1 MPPQNRVI
9 LLATV
14 LLLLSVGNGVLAE
27 VSVGVKKGDWIEYQ
41 VTTTGIP
48 QEGHDVTWARMEI
61 LDVEG
66 TDISVNVTTKAR
78 NGTYESGV
86 MNLNPAKGQ
95 VGVWFIIPANLNV
108 GQAFFDASID
118 RNVTIEGSKQ
128 MTIAG
133 ATRTIT
139 HSTTPERVKSW
150 DKVTGVFVESIDVLP
165 NYTLNAIADKT
176 NLWSGQILGLDSPI
190 FYTAA
195 LGAAVVLAAVILVVA
210 GKKIGSKNRAS
221 QFHSS

>member
-1 MPPQNRVI
+1 MPPQNRII
-9 LLATV
+9 LLGTV
-14 LLLLSVGNGVLAE
+14 LLLLAVVNGALAE

-41 VTTTGIP
+41 VTTTGTP

-61 LDVEG
+61 LDVKG
-66 TDISVNVTTKAR
+66 TDIRVNVTTKAR

-108 GQAFFDASID
+108 GQAFFDLSLD

-128 MTIAG
+128 RTIAG

-139 HSTTPERVKSW
+139 HATTPERIKSW

-165 NYTLNAIADKT
+165 NYTLNAITDKT
-176 NLWSGQILGLDSPI
+176 NLWSGQILGLDPPI
-190 FYTAA
+190 FYTAT

-210 GKKIGSKNRAS
+210 GKKIGSKNRAR
-221 QFHSS
+221 